1 MPILSICFLRMH
13 SALTKLWTSAPIIP
27 DSGNLMYPL
36 PPNEPTRLRIL
47 DETGMLFSEPS
58 DKFDRLC
65 ELAAELFEVPMAAV
79 SLIGRDVQWFKAKIG
94 LTNRITSRDAAFCNY
109 TILHDEVLVVS
120 DATRDHRFA
129 TNPMVTGDPGIRF
142 YAGAPIVFSPAVRL
156 GSLCVLDTRPRA
168 FSALQKK
175 CLKHMGES
183 LGAEMRLIYAFRMF
197 HRAIRMD
204 AA

>member
-1 MPILSICFLRMH
+1 MSNDICSLIPCLSCRSVSLRMH

-36 PPNEPTRLRIL
+36 PPNEPTRPRIL

-94 LTNRITSRDAAFCNY
+94 LTN
-109 TILHDEVLVVS
+109 
-120 DATRDHRFA
+120 
-129 TNPMVTGDPGIRF
+129 
-142 YAGAPIVFSPAVRL
+142 
-156 GSLCVLDTRPRA
+156 
-168 FSALQKK
+168 
-175 CLKHMGES
+175 
-183 LGAEMRLIYAFRMF
+183 
-197 HRAIRMD
+197 
-204 AA
+204 